1 MLLEGKTV
9 LITGAARGIGR
20 VTAYVMA
27 DEGADVGLVDILPD
41 VEATSQEIVAKK
53 GRAHWEVFDISDPA
67 EVKNG
72 VRKLVESL
80 GEINVLVNNAGIVNN
95 ISPLTKMIHS
105 AWEREISVNL
115 TGAFNMIR
123 EVIEPMIEA
132 KWGRIINVSSIG
144 ATGGLHNQVGYA
156 ASKAGLIG
164 LTKNV
169 AIEHGRDNITCN
181 VILPGLIETE
191 LVREM
196 PQEIKNNAVSFIP
209 SRRFGRMDEA
219 AHLIAFLASER
230 AGYINGAEIALDGG
244 MRLNT
249 SSLGSRKEARNI
261 SEAGKK
267 G

>member
-1 MLLEGKTV
+1 MLLDGKVV

-20 VTAYVMA
+20 TTALVMA
-27 DEGADVGLVDILPD
+27 DEGADVGVIDILSE
-41 VEATSQEIVAKK
+41 VKATAEEIRKK
-53 GRAHWEVFDISDPA
+53 GRQAAAGIIDISDPGQVH
-67 EVKNG
+67 EGLMKIKNA
-72 VRKLVESL
+72 L
-80 GEINVLVNNAGIVNN
+80 GDINVLVNNAGIVNN
-95 ISPLTKMIHS
+95 IAAITKMTHE

-115 TGAFNMIR
+115 TGAFNMIK
-123 EVIEPMIEA
+123 EVIGPMVE
-132 KWGRIINVSSIG
+132 KRWGRIINVSSIG
-144 ATGGLHNQVGYA
+144 AGGLHNQVGYA
-156 ASKAGLIG
+156 ASKAALLG

-169 AIEHGRDNITCN
+169 TIEHGRDNITCN

-196 PQEIKNNAVSFIP
+196 PQEIRNNAVSFIP

-219 AHLIAFLASER
+219 AHLIAFLASDR

-261 SEAGKK
+261 SEAGNKP
-267 G
+267 